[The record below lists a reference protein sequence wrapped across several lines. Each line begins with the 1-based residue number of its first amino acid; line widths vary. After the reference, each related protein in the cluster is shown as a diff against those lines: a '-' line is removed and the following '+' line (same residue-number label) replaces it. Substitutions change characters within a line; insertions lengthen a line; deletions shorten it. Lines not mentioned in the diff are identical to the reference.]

1 MRRAGLQ
8 RGVTVGSEVVA
19 VNGCAMTPRASRMRS
34 RNAKASPV
42 SIQLLIKRGD
52 QYRTMA
58 VKYHGGLRYS
68 QLERIP
74 STPAL
79 LDDVLSP
86 R

>member
-1 MRRAGLQ
+1 
-8 RGVTVGSEVVA
+8 
-19 VNGCAMTPRASRMRS
+19 MRS

-68 QLERIP
+68 HLERIP

>member
-1 MRRAGLQ
+1 M
-8 RGVTVGSEVVA
+8 
-19 VNGCAMTPRASRMRS
+19 
-34 RNAKASPV
+34 
-42 SIQLLIKRGD
+42 SIRLLIKRGD

-68 QLERIP
+68 HLERIP
-74 STPAL
+74 TTPAL

>member
-1 MRRAGLQ
+1 MGPAGLQ
-8 RGVTVGSEVVA
+8 RGCDDGKRGRRRERLCYDA
-19 VNGCAMTPRASRMRS
+19 EGLKDAIKD
-34 RNAKASPV
+34 AKASPV

-68 QLERIP
+68 HLERIP